1 MKRKHLIA
9 LTTGL
14 FAFGAIALSGALIL
28 NNSGWLK
35 SFVARGELDQGSYT
49 ITAADFPV
57 SGNGSISVG
66 GETWNYEGATISGST
81 VSISGVFYTN
91 SYSGAD
97 AADGRRG
104 DGYTRMVIGGF
115 DKSQAVGLV
124 VYEKA
129 VTQAVKNTITD
140 VTADLDLT
148 VGGTIDGKDRRGLQ
162 FAQGAGGSF
171 SFTSMTLYY
180 ACTAVTP
187 EVHIN
192 ETSLTVGVGETATVS
207 TSVSDVYPSD
217 VKTFAFTSSDE
228 DVATVDEYG
237 VVTGVAAGNATIT
250 VTMTVNG
257 HDYTDS
263 LEIEV
268 TAAAA
273 TIVQMNILDSS
284 MIQGAGI
291 FCKFDPSSA
300 SVTAAQLNSFTRTTT
315 VEFADPNTNNDIN
328 FVNYQDTFDTSYTAY
343 IVMNSAVG
351 LNNAFTVTSDY
362 RDSANNTI
370 YRAVAHFDNGAL
382 DAPIH
387 LSAAGF
393 SVNEGED
400 LEITASK
407 ASWLEG
413 TPSFSFESLDNNVF
427 TVTNEGNVATVTGGS
442 EGSAALRVTMIIDG
456 EPYTLDKTIAV
467 TKAGVQ
473 HLITWRTDGE
483 GNQRNWWQGAGIW
496 TWVNYGEL
504 GYDGFGAFSAQKDNM
519 TATYESEPATT
530 VRVEVISDDLA
541 SLKVCRVYL
550 VAGAAYNTGKLTM
563 TIPDVNGVTY
573 TGSITFVDG
582 EATAYNAQYCYN

>member
-1 MKRKHLIA
+1 MKRKSLIA

-14 FAFGAIALSGALIL
+14 FSFAAIALSGSLIL
-28 NNSGWLK
+28 NNSGFLR
-35 SFVARGELDQGSYT
+35 SFVAHGEPDQGSYT

-104 DGYTRMVIGGF
+104 DGYTRIVINGF
-115 DKSQAVGLV
+115 NKSQAVGLV

-129 VTQAVKNTITD
+129 VTQAVKHTIEN

-148 VGGTIDGKDRRGLQ
+148 IGGTIDGKDRRGLQ

-192 ETSLTVGVGETATVS
+192 ETSLSVGVGETATVS

-217 VKTFAFTSSDE
+217 IKTFAFSSSDE
-228 DVATVDEYG
+228 NIATVDEYG

-273 TIVQMNILDSS
+273 TVVEMSTLDSS
-284 MIQGAGI
+284 RIQGAGL
-291 FCKFDPSSA
+291 FCMFNPSTGG
-300 SVTAAQLNSFTRTTT
+300 VTAAQLNDFTRTTT
-315 VEFADPNTNNDIN
+315 IEFADPNTPNAVN
-328 FVNYQDTFDTSYTAY
+328 FVNYQDTFDNSYTAY
-343 IVMNSAVG
+343 VVMNSADG
-351 LNNAFTVTSDY
+351 LNNAFTVTSDF
-362 RDSANNTI
+362 RDNANNTI
-370 YRAVAHFDNGAL
+370 YRAVWHFNNGAL
-382 DAPIH
+382 AQELN
-387 LSAAGF
+387 LSIASDTVVVGTPAT
-393 SVNEGED
+393 
-400 LEITASK
+400 LTASK
-407 ASWLEG
+407 GYYLEG
-413 TPSFSFESLDNNVF
+413 TPTFAFQSSDTNVL
-427 TVTNEGNVATVTGGS
+427 TLNVNDNVATLNGVAAGTSTVTVTMTLGEDTYTKSILITVTAGMNEVPLTITGANWGGSGCQFMNDMQFAQTEGTFNLADYTVNVTVTGVSFTYSGI
-442 EGSAALRVTMIIDG
+442 GACL
-456 EPYTLDKTIAV
+456 
-467 TKAGVQ
+467 
-473 HLITWRTDGE
+473 
-483 GNQRNWWQGAGIW
+483 QGAAIYLTFTAGPAASDEY
-496 TWVNYGEL
+496 TVHCEL
-504 GYDGFGAFSAQKDNM
+504 SRGSNVYTF
-519 TATYESEPATT
+519 T
-530 VRVEVISDDLA
+530 VSFIGTD
-541 SLKVCRVYL
+541 
-550 VAGAAYNTGKLTM
+550 M
-563 TIPDVNGVTY
+563 
-573 TGSITFVDG
+573 
-582 EATAYNAQYCYN
+582 Q

>member
-1 MKRKHLIA
+1 MKRKSLIA

-14 FAFGAIALSGALIL
+14 FSFAAIALSGSLIL
-28 NNSGWLK
+28 NNSGFLR
-35 SFVARGELDQGSYT
+35 SFVAHGEPDQGSYT

-66 GETWNYEGATISGST
+66 GEIWNYEGATISGST

-91 SYSGAD
+91 TFSGAD

-104 DGYTRMVIGGF
+104 DGYTRMVINGF
-115 DKSQAVGLV
+115 DKSSAVGLV
-124 VYEKA
+124 VYEKS

-148 VGGTIDGKDRRGLQ
+148 IGGTIDGKDRRGLQ

-217 VKTFAFTSSDE
+217 VKTFAFSSSDE
-228 DVATVDEYG
+228 NIATVDEYG

-273 TIVQMNILDSS
+273 TIVEMSTLDSS
-284 MIQGAGI
+284 RIQGAGL
-291 FCKFDPSSA
+291 FCMFNPSTGG
-300 SVTAAQLNSFTRTTT
+300 VTAAQLNDFTRTTT
-315 VEFADPNTNNDIN
+315 VEFADPNTQNAVN
-328 FVNYQDTFDTSYTAY
+328 FVNYQDTFDNSYTAY

-351 LNNAFTVTSDY
+351 LNNAFTVTSDF
-362 RDSANNTI
+362 RDNANNKI
-370 YRAVAHFDNGAL
+370 YRAVWHFDNGTL
-382 DAPIH
+382 DTEIH
-387 LSAAGF
+387 LSASGF

-413 TPSFSFESLDNNVF
+413 TATFSFESLDTSVF
-427 TVTNEGNVATVTGGS
+427 TVAAVDNVATVTGVA
-442 EGSAALRVTMIIDG
+442 EGSATLRITMNVAG
-456 EPYTLDKTIAV
+456 VGAFSMDKTIAV
-467 TKAGVQ
+467 TQSGVQ
-473 HLITWRTDGE
+473 HDIPWYTEGT
-483 GNQRNWWQGAGIW
+483 GNQANHWLGAGIW
-496 TWVNYGEL
+496 TWVNYGSL
-504 GYDGFGAFSAQKDNM
+504 GYTWAQFSQIKAQI
-519 TATYESEPATT
+519 TVSYASEPSTT
-530 VRVEVISDDLA
+530 VTVDTISDDLGSA
-541 SLKVCRVYL
+541 QSARVYIL
-550 VAGAAYNTGKLTM
+550 AGAAYNTGVLTM
-563 TIPDVNGVTY
+563 SLPDVNGITY
-573 TGSITFVDG
+573 TGTIEFNAGV
-582 EATAYNAQYCYN
+582 AVAYNGVAI

>member
-1 MKRKHLIA
+1 MKRKSLVA
-9 LTTGL
+9 LMAGL
-14 FAFGAIALSGALIL
+14 FSFGAIALTGALVL
-28 NNSGWLK
+28 NNKGLMRTFLAK
-35 SFVARGELDQGSYT
+35 ANPDQGSYT

-57 SGNGSISVG
+57 DGNGSLVAG
-66 GETWNYEGATISGST
+66 GENWNYEGATISGNT
-81 VSISGVFYTN
+81 VTISGILYSN
-91 SYSGAD
+91 SFSGTD

-104 DGYTRMVIGGF
+104 DGYTRMVINGL
-115 DKSQAVGLV
+115 DKSSAVGLV
-124 VYEKA
+124 LYEKS

-140 VTADLDLT
+140 ITSDIDLT

-171 SFTSMTLYY
+171 SFTSITLYY

-187 EVHIN
+187 EVQIN
-192 ETSLTVGVGETATVS
+192 ETTFTVGVGETGQLS
-207 TSVSDVYPSD
+207 TSIADVYPSD
-217 VKTFAFTSSDE
+217 TVSYAWSSSDE
-228 DVATVDEYG
+228 DVATVDASG
-237 VVTGVAAGNATIT
+237 VVTGVAAGNSTIT

-257 HDYTDS
+257 HDYSDS
-263 LEIEV
+263 LEITV
-268 TAAAA
+268 NAASA
-273 TIVQMNILDSS
+273 TVVEMATLDTSR
-284 MIQGAGI
+284 IQGAGL
-291 FCKFDPSSA
+291 FCVFNPSSA
-300 SVTAAQLNSFTRTTT
+300 GVTAAQLNGFTRNTTL
-315 VEFADPNTNNDIN
+315 EFANPDIAN
-328 FVNYQDTFDTSYTAY
+328 AINSVNYQDTFDTSYTAY

-351 LNNAFTVTSDY
+351 LNEAFTVTSDF

-370 YRAVAHFDNGAL
+370 YRAVWHFDNGAL

-427 TVTNEGNVATVTGGS
+427 TVTNEGNVATITGGS
-442 EGSAALRVTMIIDG
+442 EGSATLRVTMIVEG

-504 GYDGFGAFSAQKDNM
+504 GYDGFAAFSAQKDNM

-530 VRVEVISDDLA
+530 IRVEVISDDLA
-541 SLKVCRVYL
+541 SLQVCRVYL

-582 EATAYNAQYCYN
+582 EATAYNS

>member
-1 MKRKHLIA
+1 MKRKSLIA

-14 FAFGAIALSGALIL
+14 FSFAAIALSGALIL
-28 NNSGWLK
+28 NHSGFLR
-35 SFVARGELDQGSYT
+35 SFVAHGEPDQGSYT

-115 DKSQAVGLV
+115 DKSEAVGLV

-171 SFTSMTLYY
+171 SFTSMTFYY
-180 ACTAVTP
+180 ACTSVTP
-187 EVHIN
+187 EVSID
-192 ETSLTVGVGETATVS
+192 ETSLSLGVGETAQLHTSTV
-207 TSVSDVYPSD
+207 DVYSGDSPTYAWASD
-217 VKTFAFTSSDE
+217 DDT
-228 DVATVDEYG
+228 VATVDNAG
-237 VVTGVAAGNATIT
+237 LVTGVDAGTANIT
-250 VTMTVNG
+250 VTMSLNG

-263 LEIEV
+263 IAVTV

-273 TIVQMNILDSS
+273 TVVPMDILDTSGV
-284 MIQGAGI
+284 QGAGI
-291 FCKFDPSSA
+291 FCRFNPSSA
-300 SVTAAQLNSFTRTTT
+300 SVTAAQLNGFIRTTT
-315 VEFADPNTNNDIN
+315 VEFADPNTNNS
-328 FVNYQDTFDTSYTAY
+328 VNTVVYQDTFDNSYTAY
-343 IVMNSAVG
+343 VIMTSAVG

-382 DAPIH
+382 DTEIH
-387 LSAAGF
+387 LSAASF
-393 SVNEGED
+393 SVDEND
-400 LEITASK
+400 TLQVTATK

-413 TPSFSFESLDNNVF
+413 SATFTFTSLDTNVF
-427 TVTNEGNVATVTGGS
+427 TVTAVDNVATITGVA
-442 EGSAALRVTMIIDG
+442 EGSATLRVVMQVSG
-456 EPYTLDKTIAV
+456 VGAFSMDKTIAV
-467 TKAGVQ
+467 TNPGVQ
-473 HLITWRTDGE
+473 HLLTWYTEGT
-483 GNQRNWWQGAGIW
+483 GNQTNHWDGAGVW
-496 TWVNYGEL
+496 TWVNYGAL
-504 GYDGFGAFSAQKDNM
+504 GYNWAGFEAVKNQIVVS
-519 TATYESEPATT
+519 YESTPATT
-530 VRVEVISDDLA
+530 ISVNVISDPIAGD
-541 SLKVCRVYL
+541 VGRVYL

-563 TIPDVNGVTY
+563 SVPDVNGVTY
-573 TGSITFVDG
+573 TGTITFVDG
-582 EATAYNAQYCYN
+582 AATAYNA

>member
-1 MKRKHLIA
+1 MKRKSLIA

-14 FAFGAIALSGALIL
+14 FSFAAIALSGSLIL
-28 NNSGWLK
+28 NNSGFLR
-35 SFVARGELDQGSYT
+35 SFVAHGEPDQGSYT

-91 SYSGAD
+91 SFSGAD

-104 DGYTRMVIGGF
+104 DGYTRMVINGF
-115 DKSQAVGLV
+115 DKSDADGLV
-124 VYEKA
+124 VYEKS

-217 VKTFAFTSSDE
+217 VKTFAFSSSDE
-228 DVATVDEYG
+228 NIATVDEYG
-237 VVTGVAAGNATIT
+237 IVTGVAAGNATIT

-273 TIVQMNILDSS
+273 TVVEMSTLDSS
-284 MIQGAGI
+284 RIDGAGI
-291 FCKFDPSSA
+291 FCYFNPSTG
-300 SVTAAQLNSFTRTTT
+300 SVTAAQLNNFVRNTTI
-315 VEFADPNTNNDIN
+315 EFADPNTQNAIN
-328 FVNYQDTFDTSYTAY
+328 FVNYQDTFDNSYTAY
-343 IVMNSAVG
+343 VVMNSAVG
-351 LNNAFTVTSDY
+351 LNNAFTVTSDF
-362 RDSANNTI
+362 RDNANNTI
-370 YRAVAHFDNGAL
+370 YRAVWHFDNGAL
-382 DAPIH
+382 AQELN
-387 LSAAGF
+387 LSIASDTVVVGTPAT
-393 SVNEGED
+393 
-400 LEITASK
+400 LTASK
-407 ASWLEG
+407 GYYLEG
-413 TPSFSFESLDNNVF
+413 TPTFAFQSSDTNVL
-427 TVTNEGNVATVTGGS
+427 TLSVNDNVATLTGVTAGTSTVTVTMTLGEDTYTKSILITVTAGMNEIPLTITGANWGGSGCQFMNDMQFAQTEGTFNLADYTVNVTVTGVSFTYSGI
-442 EGSAALRVTMIIDG
+442 GACL
-456 EPYTLDKTIAV
+456 
-467 TKAGVQ
+467 
-473 HLITWRTDGE
+473 
-483 GNQRNWWQGAGIW
+483 QGAAIYL
-496 TWVNYGEL
+496 TFTAAPTASDEYTVHCEL
-504 GYDGFGAFSAQKDNM
+504 SRGSNVYTFTVSFIG
-519 TATYESEPATT
+519 TA
-530 VRVEVISDDLA
+530 
-541 SLKVCRVYL
+541 
-550 VAGAAYNTGKLTM
+550 M
-563 TIPDVNGVTY
+563 
-573 TGSITFVDG
+573 
-582 EATAYNAQYCYN
+582 Q

>member
-1 MKRKHLIA
+1 MKRKSLIA

-14 FAFGAIALSGALIL
+14 FSFAAIALSGTLIL
-28 NNSGWLK
+28 NHSGFLK
-35 SFVARGELDQGSYT
+35 SFVAHGEPDQGSYT

-91 SYSGAD
+91 TFSGAD

-104 DGYTRMVIGGF
+104 DGYTRMVINGF
-115 DKSQAVGLV
+115 DKSSAVGLV
-124 VYEKA
+124 VYEKS

-148 VGGTIDGKDRRGLQ
+148 IGGTIDGKDRRGLQ

-180 ACTAVTP
+180 ACTTVTP

-217 VKTFAFTSSDE
+217 IKTFAFSSSDE
-228 DVATVDEYG
+228 NIATVDEYG
-237 VVTGVAAGNATIT
+237 IVTGVAAGNATIT

-273 TIVQMNILDSS
+273 TVVEMSILDSS
-284 MIQGAGI
+284 RIQGAGL
-291 FCKFDPSSA
+291 FCMFNPSSA
-300 SVTAAQLNSFTRTTT
+300 NVTAAQLNNFTRTTT
-315 VEFADPNTNNDIN
+315 VEFANATDNAIN
-328 FVNYQDTFDTSYTAY
+328 FVNYQDTFDNSYTSY

-351 LNNAFTVTSDY
+351 LNNLFTVISDF
-362 RDSANNTI
+362 RDNANNTI
-370 YRAVAHFDNGAL
+370 YRATWHFDNGAL
-382 DAPIH
+382 DTEIH

-400 LEITASK
+400 LEIMASK
-407 ASWLEG
+407 ASWLDGEP
-413 TPSFSFESLDNNVF
+413 TFTFASSELATFEVYYS
-427 TVTNEGNVATVTGGS
+427 GNAATVHGVS
-442 EGSAALRVTMIIDG
+442 EGSATLTVTMTIGSDV
-456 EPYTLDKTIAV
+456 YTLEKTITV
-467 TKAGVQ
+467 TQAGVQ
-473 HLITWRTDGE
+473 HLITW
-483 GNQRNWWQGAGIW
+483 
-496 TWVNYGEL
+496 
-504 GYDGFGAFSAQKDNM
+504 
-519 TATYESEPATT
+519 
-530 VRVEVISDDLA
+530 
-541 SLKVCRVYL
+541 
-550 VAGAAYNTGKLTM
+550 
-563 TIPDVNGVTY
+563 
-573 TGSITFVDG
+573 
-582 EATAYNAQYCYN
+582 